1 MPAKLS
7 REAVAPNFSAGRETH
22 CLHGPCIVLVW
33 HKGNTEVIAGEVTVP
48 MQEKAMEM

>member
-22 CLHGPCIVLVW
+22 CLHGPSLGLVS
-33 HKGNTEVIAGEVTVP
+33 HKGDTEVIARQVSVP
-48 MQEKAMEM
+48 MQKRTMEV